1 MAMKE
6 LCPICIEMDARTF
19 LNKVIQFGLD
29 FKTVEE
35 LVGVLKLFGAKEL
48 LGRCHHGEGALKS
61 WKHLSRYVT

>member
-35 LVGVLKLFGAKEL
+35 LVGVLKLFGAKESDAHLKAVAEKL
-48 LGRCHHGEGALKS
+48 LEEYL
-61 WKHLSRYVT
+61 